1 METLKIIAAAGGT
14 GGHLSPA
21 IALVKAIQSLEPG
34 ASALFIGTGRP
45 IEAKMVEPAGY
56 QRVVIQASGL
66 KGRGGAGQLKA
77 LGQCLT
83 ATWAALK
90 ILRNYGPD
98 ICLASG
104 GYVTVPVGLAAWLTG
119 VPLVIHEQ
127 NSRPGLSN
135 RVLGHL
141 ARKILVG
148 FESSVGGFPDKKTQV
163 VGNPVRPELAA
174 VHDLERNFRGQPL
187 HIGVT
192 GGSQGA
198 SGLNRVVAPA
208 LVALGQSGLNF
219 TVIHQ
224 TGEAD
229 LAWVR
234 DLYQEAGLEA
244 QVQGFIGDMARF
256 YARADLVIA
265 RAGALTIA
273 ELTAARLPSILVP
286 LPTAADDHQ
295 TTNAQFL
302 KAAGAALVVAERDLT
317 PERLSQMIRSLL
329 SDPARLE
336 ALSLAAAALARLD
349 ADMVMARAALKV
361 IGRPGA
367 EGI

>member
-1 METLKIIAAAGGT
+1 MKTLKIIAAAGGT

-21 IALVKAIQSLEPG
+21 IALVKAIQRLEPG
-34 ASALFIGTGRP
+34 AIALFVGAGRP

-56 QRVVIQASGL
+56 QRLVIQASGL
-66 KGRGGAGQLKA
+66 KGRGAGGQLKA
-77 LGQCLT
+77 LWQCLT
-83 ATWAALK
+83 AIWAALK
-90 ILRNYGPD
+90 ILRNYRPD

-135 RVLGHL
+135 RVLSRL
-141 ARKILVG
+141 AQKILVG
-148 FESSVGGFPDKKTQV
+148 FESSVGCFPGKKTQV

-174 VHDLERNFRGQPL
+174 VNDLERDFRGQPL

-208 LVALGQSGLNF
+208 LVALRQSGLNF

-234 DLYQEAGLEA
+234 DIYQEAGLEA
-244 QVQGFIGDMARF
+244 QVQDFIGDMVKF

-273 ELTAARLPSILVP
+273 ELPAARLPSILVP

-295 TTNAQFL
+295 TANAQSL
-302 KAAGAALVVAERDLT
+302 KEAGAALVVAERGLT
-317 PERLSQMIRSLL
+317 PERLSQMIGSLL

-336 ALSLAAAALARLD
+336 ALSRAAAGQARLD
-349 ADMVMARAALKV
+349 ADLVMARAALKA
-361 IGRPGA
+361 IGRTA
-367 EGI
+367 SEGI